1 MKKNFIYGVISGC
14 VAMLLLIG
22 AVMSMPDEPQ
32 ETPASTGNSQETQG
46 STGVA
51 TTAPKQT
58 TAPSSQPTEAT
69 TQPTGQTTQPTQQE
83 TVLQVITWPET
94 VSGGETGT
102 VTVKGKPNT
111 AYTIK
116 VYYKSGPSSA
126 KGLEETVSD
135 AEGFVTWTWK
145 VSKNTTPGD
154 FKIVVTGG
162 GETVEVPFSV
172 VE

>member
-14 VAMLLLIG
+14 IAMLLLIG
-22 AVMSMPDEPQ
+22 AVMSIPDDPQ
-32 ETPASTGNSQETQG
+32 ETPASTGSSQETQG
-46 STGVA
+46 STGAV
-51 TTAPKQT
+51 T
-58 TAPSSQPTEAT
+58 TAPSAASSQLTEATAQPTEASA
-69 TQPTGQTTQPTQQE
+69 QPMQQE
-83 TVLQVITWPET
+83 TVLQFVTWPET
-94 VSGGETGT
+94 VSGGEAST
-102 VTVKGKPNT
+102 VTIQGKPNT
-111 AYTIK
+111 AYTIQ

-135 AEGFVTWTWK
+135 GDGYVTWTWK